1 MNRFPIIRLIAAL
14 AVISFAVSCGSSG
27 SSTRSDGKKKE
38 YYAKEGNKVTVIGEA
53 PIYNGDKQI
62 AKQRALK
69 DAKINAVRKVIG
81 EEISNKSK
89 ASDGESLGSSLLS
102 KTDAFVKNYEIIDE
116 TEGKI
121 DTQPMLKLTVRCEVE
136 ESKISTAVD
145 NLLADVGNPRVAVL
159 VLGQMAGAPI
169 IPAGPN
175 NFGEAEII
183 KALKKNGNKIID
195 PALTAKKVTK
205 NQVDAEKVEGSP
217 LIKILAEML
226 QAEVLVLAT
235 VETQDQQTLE
245 SVNGKALERPIYNTA
260 ATGTYKVVLLWGD
273 GKIVDSGS
281 ADGRG
286 ADITQKVSREKAVTE
301 WATSVSK
308 KVNKQLKEE
317 WFHLTENNPIVLKF
331 TGLNA
336 DEATKFKDDLTEFT
350 AAKEIN
356 VRTSD
361 EKGSEWEVI
370 YPGKDALFQ
379 EELVYKKDR
388 GFSFLS
394 SKSLEVKS
402 ATRGVVTLEFK
413 PLK

>member
-1 MNRFPIIRLIAAL
+1 MNRFPTTRLIAAL
-14 AVISFAVSCGSSG
+14 AVISFSISCGSSG
-27 SSTRSDGKKKE
+27 STRGKKKE
-38 YYAKEGNKVTVIGEA
+38 FYEKEGNKVTVIGEA

-89 ASDGESLGSSLLS
+89 ASNGESLGSSLLS
-102 KTDAFVKNYEIIDE
+102 KTDAFVKSYDIIDE
-116 TEGKI
+116 AEGKI

-159 VLGQMAGAPI
+159 VLGKVGGAPVF
-169 IPAGPN
+169 PATPG

-183 KALKKNGNKIID
+183 KALKKNGNKVID
-195 PALTAKKVTK
+195 SSLTAKKVNKT
-205 NQVDAEKVEGSP
+205 QVDTENVEGSP
-217 LIKILAEML
+217 LIKILAEAL
-226 QAEVLVLAT
+226 QAEVLVLAN
-235 VETQDQQTLE
+235 VETEDQQPLD
-245 SVNGKALERPIYNTA
+245 SVNGKALERTIYNTA

-273 GKIVDSGS
+273 GKIVDSGT

-286 ADITQKVSREKAVTE
+286 ADITQKVSREKAISE
-301 WATSVSK
+301 WAASVSK
-308 KVNKQLKEE
+308 KVNNQLKEE
-317 WFHLTENNPIVLKF
+317 WFNLTENNPIVLKF

-350 AAKEIN
+350 ATKEVN

-361 EKGSEWEVI
+361 TNGSEWEVI
-370 YPGKDALFQ
+370 YPGKDSLFQ

-388 GFSFLS
+388 GFSFLAT
-394 SKSLEVKS
+394 KSLEVKS